1 MPGSELGPRG
11 VGGVL
16 WTRSSV
22 QSTGWSEHLGQHKS
36 LLGRWGWFGAPGSWY
51 WEPEAGDFPARTWRR
66 GEGGWTGGAWKDRAQ
81 QRPGRNLRQLGPQAP
96 LGGLENRPLR
106 GRGGRVKMLWS
117 ALSTTPTPRRP
128 WPPAQMQRTAWV
140 TLPPAQSARRPPP
153 GREVAGPRRDTGPCV
168 PSPTLRAGGRARWAP
183 GEGRGGM
190 RAAGGSF
197 GTRGERDSRP
207 ASRAAPRSQA
217 ILL

>member
-1 MPGSELGPRG
+1 MVIGSPKPVIFQRGLGGGGRG
-11 VGGVL
+11 VGP
-16 WTRSSV
+16 
-22 QSTGWSEHLGQHKS
+22 
-36 LLGRWGWFGAPGSWY
+36 GAPGRTVPSSAQAGIFGSW
-51 WEPEAGDFPARTWRR
+51 DLRHRSV
-66 GEGGWTGGAWKDRAQ
+66 AWKT
-81 QRPGRNLRQLGPQAP
+81 GLWG
-96 LGGLENRPLR
+96 LGG
-106 GRGGRVKMLWS
+106 VKVLWS
-117 ALSTTPTPRRP
+117 ALSTTPTPRRSR
-128 WPPAQMQRTAWV
+128 PPAQMQRTAWV